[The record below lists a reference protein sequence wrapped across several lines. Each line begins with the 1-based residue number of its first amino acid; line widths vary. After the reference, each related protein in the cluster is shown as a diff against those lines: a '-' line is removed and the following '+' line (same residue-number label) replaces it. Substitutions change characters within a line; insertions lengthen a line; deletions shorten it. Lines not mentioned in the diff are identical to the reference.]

1 MASSSATT
9 IPPDRATTTWPLV
22 VLSVIAVVA
31 FIGVGALTRAYHHE
45 ESSLA
50 DRWATRATSDAQRGN
65 LEGAAFSYRA
75 ALRYQPDSYEY
86 AIGLA
91 RALVTLKRTNQA
103 EPYLLSLW
111 DQHPEDGATNLE
123 LARVYVAQDQATLAI
138 RYYHNAI
145 YGIWRS
151 NPDVERREARKELV
165 AFLLKRGMQEQAQA
179 EVIAMAAGLPDDPG
193 LHVAVGDL
201 FLEVQEYQRA
211 LQQFQA
217 TLQQDPKSHLA
228 LAGAGRANFELGHF
242 TEAQTFLHNAVAA
255 NPQDAASASLLQM
268 AELVQTMDPYIR
280 SQNANQRVKS
290 AQVAFA
296 TAGKRLESCPP
307 TSNPS
312 MEELKAQWTELNHRM
327 GAAHL
332 AQNVDLIDR
341 AMDLAFHIEQETAPV
356 CGAPSREDQALL
368 IVAAQH
374 GGRQP

>member
-1 MASSSATT
+1 
-9 IPPDRATTTWPLV
+9 V

-31 FIGVGALTRAYHHE
+31 FIGVGALTRAYHDE
-45 ESSLA
+45 ESGLA
-50 DRWATRATSDAQRGN
+50 ERWATRATTDAQRGN
-65 LEGAAFSYRA
+65 LSGSAFAYRA
-75 ALRYQPDSYEY
+75 ALRYAPESYEY

-91 RALVTLKRTNQA
+91 RALVALKRTNQA

-111 DQHPEDGATNLE
+111 DQYPEDGATNLE
-123 LARVYVAQDQATLAI
+123 LARVYVAKEQANLAI

-193 LHVAVGDL
+193 LHLAVGNL

-228 LAGAGRANFELGHF
+228 LAGAGRAAFELGHF
-242 TEAQTFLHNAVAA
+242 AEAQTSLQNAVAA
-255 NPQDAASASLLQM
+255 NPQDNESASLLQT

-280 SQNANQRVKS
+280 SQNLNQRVKS

-296 TAGKRLESCPP
+296 TAGKRLDSCPP
-307 TSNPS
+307 GSNATI
-312 MEELKAQWTELNHRM
+312 EELRARWTELNHNLN
-327 GAAHL
+327 GAQL
-332 AQNVDLIDR
+332 AQNVELLDQ
-341 AMDLAFHIEQETAPV
+341 AMSLAFRIEQETAAV

-368 IVAAQH
+368 IVAAQR